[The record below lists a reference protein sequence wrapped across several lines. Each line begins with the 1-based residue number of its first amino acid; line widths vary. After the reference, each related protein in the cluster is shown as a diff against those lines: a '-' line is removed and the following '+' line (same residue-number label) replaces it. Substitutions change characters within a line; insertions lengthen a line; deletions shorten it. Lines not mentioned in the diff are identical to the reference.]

1 MKRFYLATMIA
12 IVVTTSIASHL
23 YAVGVAGST
32 ASGNV
37 PARRSRTAELLSWL
51 KHCFDRSVAAAQARY
66 ERRET
71 MLALRHVDD
80 RLLKD
85 IGVYRNGIGY
95 DFRRLEWWQLGVR
108 EIRRSPP
115 IHPM

>member
-1 MKRFYLATMIA
+1 
-12 IVVTTSIASHL
+12 
-23 YAVGVAGST
+23 
-32 ASGNV
+32 
-37 PARRSRTAELLSWL
+37 
-51 KHCFDRSVAAAQARY
+51 
-66 ERRET
+66 
-71 MLALRHVDD
+71 MLALRHVND

-95 DFRRLEWWQLGVR
+95 DFRRLEWSQLGVR